1 LLSAVYA
8 STDLLAGLEKVMV
21 MKDANNRNEMLVSS
35 DFGAYFIYFWIPL
48 IHFILLASYRLELS
62 PSLGR
67 RDE

>member
-1 LLSAVYA
+1 
-8 STDLLAGLEKVMV
+8 MV
-21 MKDANNRNEMLVSS
+21 MKDANNRNEMLVSF
-35 DFGAYFIYFWIPL
+35 DFGAYFIFYFWIRL